1 MEDAQNNARGE
12 VQTLTLTISFRGH
25 SEAVSLASSSTL
37 AELQEI
43 LYERTNVPPTLQK
56 LLYKG
61 KKGNASPDS
70 TLEEAGMKH
79 KAKVQ
84 MIGSTEQQLEVMK
97 DAESEKRRRE
107 DIMRARAEK
116 RPPTVRMPRS
126 SLVSTVS
133 YKFHSIVPLPHL
145 PSPASATAYLNR
157 LAVDPAVQH
166 IMQKHRF
173 SVHTLTELAP
183 HEQPHLLGLNVN
195 QGEAIKLRIRTDV
208 YDGFRPYSE
217 VRRVLCHELTHNVWG
232 DHDDNFKKMNSQLNR
247 EVSDFERAAR
257 EGAHRLGGD
266 VPVYTPSSLDVESEA
281 HEFVLGNAS
290 GQPRETLNNTVEER
304 RSRAL
309 EAAVSRLRLE
319 EAEVENSCGTAG
331 LQASTDEAMAAA
343 MRSSPPQKTDD
354 SSSPTTSAGPPS

>member
-1 MEDAQNNARGE
+1 MDDSQGASRTDGQI
-12 VQTLTLTISFRGH
+12 LTLTISFRGH
-25 SEAVSLASSSTL
+25 SEVVSLSSSSTL
-37 AELQEI
+37 GELQET
-43 LYERTNVPPTLQK
+43 LYEKTNVPPALQK
-56 LLYKG
+56 LLCKG
-61 KKGNASPDS
+61 KKIIFGPEA
-70 TLEEAGMKH
+70 TLEQAGLKD

-84 MIGSTEQQLEVMK
+84 MLGSTEQQLEDMM
-97 DAESEKRRRE
+97 DAENERRRRD
-107 DIMRARAEK
+107 DILRARAEK

-145 PSPASATAYLNR
+145 PSPANATAYLNR
-157 LAVDPAVQH
+157 LAADPAVQH
-166 IMQKHRF
+166 VMQKHRF

-195 QGEAIKLRIRTDV
+195 RGEAIRLRIRTDE
-208 YDGFRPYSE
+208 YDGFRPYLE

-232 DHDDNFKKMNSQLNR
+232 DHDDNFKKLNSQLNK

-266 VPVYTPSSLDVESEA
+266 VAVYTPLSLDVDSEA
-281 HEFVLGNAS
+281 HEYILGTAG
-290 GQPRETLNNTVEER
+290 GQPRETLINTAEER
-304 RSRAL
+304 RRHAL

-331 LQASTDEAMAAA
+331 PQASSEEAAA
-343 MRSSPPQKTDD
+343 AVTIRSSPPQKADG
-354 SSSPTTSAGPPS
+354 SSSAGEPA